1 MMSFP
6 SIALANQQL
15 RNPIMSQFFFFFSVW
30 KTQGVDNSQIISF
43 LEKVF
48 VPAVVRF

>member
-15 RNPIMSQFFFFFSVW
+15 RNPIMSQFFFFSVW